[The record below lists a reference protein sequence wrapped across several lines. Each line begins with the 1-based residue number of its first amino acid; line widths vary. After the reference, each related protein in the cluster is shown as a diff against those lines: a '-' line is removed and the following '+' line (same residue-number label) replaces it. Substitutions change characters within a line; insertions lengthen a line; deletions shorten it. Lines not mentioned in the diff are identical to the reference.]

1 MLFANLGKAM
11 EEFFQLNTLLS
22 RALEF
27 HIASR
32 NGIQKVGKEGF
43 GIVGSSRHQ
52 KMVEAVDH
60 AATVKVVG

>member
-11 EEFFQLNTLLS
+11 KEFFQLNTLLS
-22 RALEF
+22 RALKL

-32 NGIQKVGKEGF
+32 NSIQEVSKEGF
-43 GIVGSSRHQ
+43 RVVSSSRHQ

-60 AATVKVVG
+60 AAAVKVVG